1 MSDKLQYIVDDE
13 GNKKAVIID
22 YDAYLKLIE
31 MLEDMDLIR
40 AMEEVDNDENE
51 TIDHEEFMTF
61 LDEKI
66 NES

>member
-40 AMEEVDNDENE
+40 AMEEVDNDKNE